1 MFSSLNACLKIA
13 FMCRQPHQSVQ
24 SHYTYLSTFFRH
36 FCVLKGFLV
45 PVHMHQRVCRIQIGF
60 CRHQTDRIVTQ
71 HAVFVCKTNC
81 ILQVLQTTLYVFL
94 GVLQE
99 GKAVIDFKHMDVIRL
114 LYLIRN
120 ELYASVQYLASITE
134 LARLNQ
140 I

>member
-1 MFSSLNACLKIA
+1 
-13 FMCRQPHQSVQ
+13 
-24 SHYTYLSTFFRH
+24 
-36 FCVLKGFLV
+36 
-45 PVHMHQRVCRIQIGF
+45 
-60 CRHQTDRIVTQ
+60 
-71 HAVFVCKTNC
+71 
-81 ILQVLQTTLYVFL
+81 L